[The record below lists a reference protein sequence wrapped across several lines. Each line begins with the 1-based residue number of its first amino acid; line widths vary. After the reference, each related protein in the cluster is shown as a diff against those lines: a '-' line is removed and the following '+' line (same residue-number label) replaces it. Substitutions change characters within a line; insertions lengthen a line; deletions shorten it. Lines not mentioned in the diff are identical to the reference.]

1 MSGAGGVGGVGGEEK
16 FGCQQEEEGSKRR
29 MRIDVCGVPVE
40 AGPGGAGGG
49 GEGDTHKVWTDH
61 ATVTIDCRIPKIP
74 YSL

>member
-49 GEGDTHKVWTDH
+49 GEGDTHKV
-61 ATVTIDCRIPKIP
+61 
-74 YSL
+74 